1 MIKSWMDAFLQAATT
16 CSWVAFR
23 LAILTFSSI
32 LSWNSTVSC
41 STKLSAARSDA
52 VLMPLM
58 FSPEISTCPKSV
70 SQNRMS
76 SLSSVDLPLPLRPVM
91 PMTEFCGT
99 SSDTSFKITSL
110 P

>member
-1 MIKSWMDAFLQAATT
+1 M
-16 CSWVAFR
+16 
-23 LAILTFSSI
+23 

-41 STKLSAARSDA
+41 STKLSALRRLA
-52 VLMPLM
+52 VLIFLM
-58 FSPEISTCPKSV
+58 FTPDSSTLPRSV
-70 SQNRMS
+70 SQKRII

>member
-1 MIKSWMDAFLQAATT
+1 M
-16 CSWVAFR
+16 
-23 LAILTFSSI
+23 
-32 LSWNSTVSC
+32 VSC

-58 FSPEISTCPKSV
+58 FSPEISTLPKSV

-91 PMTEFCGT
+91 PTTWFCGMC
-99 SSDTSFKITSL
+99 SVTSFKISL
-110 P
+110 SP

>member
-1 MIKSWMDAFLQAATT
+1 MDAFLQAAMT

-91 PMTEFCGT
+91 PTMPCSGMCRL
-99 SSDTSFKITSL
+99 TSFKISL
-110 P
+110 SR